1 MNVLFYIYRVI
12 KKFVDRCNRI
22 NFMKFVYK
30 IYKEYKIIKMLEIL
44 ICYIDNFLD

>member
-1 MNVLFYIYRVI
+1 
-12 KKFVDRCNRI
+12 
-22 NFMKFVYK
+22 MKFVYK